1 LNIIDNIISHSLII
15 TMLLINVVVGATH
28 KKLFSIIACIALSGP
43 AFFKLPNDVIKW
55 AAVKKIRPEGGVP
68 INVVRGSTVYNILI
82 EINVL
87 KVKLF
92 TLSQKSPCAE
102 KKSSLN

>member
-1 LNIIDNIISHSLII
+1 
-15 TMLLINVVVGATH
+15 MLLINVVVGATH
-28 KKLFSIIACIALSGP
+28 KKKLFSIIACISLSGP

-68 INVVRGSTVYNILI
+68 LNVVWGSTVYNILI

-87 KVKLF
+87 NVKR
-92 TLSQKSPCAE
+92 
-102 KKSSLN
+102 